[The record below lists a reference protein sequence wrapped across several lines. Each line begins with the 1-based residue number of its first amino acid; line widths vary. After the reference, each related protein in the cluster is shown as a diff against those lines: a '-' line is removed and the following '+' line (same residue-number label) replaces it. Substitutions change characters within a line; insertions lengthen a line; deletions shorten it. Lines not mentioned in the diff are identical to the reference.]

1 MATNAHTEV
10 PGGKKAPFPPFQGE
24 TVASQLFWL
33 AICFAAL
40 YVLLSRILL
49 PRIGGAIAERNT
61 IIESDLAA
69 ANRLKNESEAAQV
82 AYEKSLAEARAKAQA
97 LASESQAKA
106 AAEAEAQ
113 RKKLEEGL
121 KTKLEAAEKQIASTK
136 TAAMSNVRG
145 IAIDTTGLIV
155 ERLTGKAPAQQ
166 SVERAVDAA
175 LH

>member
-69 ANRLKNESEAAQV
+69 SNALKKESAGADS
-82 AYEKSLAEARAKAQA
+82 AYEKSP
-97 LASESQAKA
+97 S
-106 AAEAEAQ
+106 
-113 RKKLEEGL
+113 
-121 KTKLEAAEKQIASTK
+121 
-136 TAAMSNVRG
+136 
-145 IAIDTTGLIV
+145 
-155 ERLTGKAPAQQ
+155 
-166 SVERAVDAA
+166 
-175 LH
+175 